1 MLSNKS
7 NKELV
12 EAGHQFAKALDADMP
27 LTEIAKLV
35 SALSAR
41 LDCSIVRG
49 DELQQKLDAMAAE
62 NAALKCKNPIGYVK
76 DADVADVANGRV
88 GSLMPNNVFGEKPV
102 YLSVETPATDAYLNS
117 VRAEVIPKG
126 YILVPQQMHISA
138 DAMESICF
146 HGGDGDGQFGE
157 FTDVILWVGHIE
169 NDDGTKTYGL
179 NITTAEYPEEGSAN
193 ISEFVEPI
201 GSGTHDTADKA
212 GAK

>member
-35 SALSAR
+35 SALSTR
-41 LDCSIVRG
+41 LDCAIVRG

-62 NAALKCKNPIGYVK
+62 NAALKCKNLIGYVK

-88 GSLMPNNVFGEKPV
+88 GSLMPNDVFGEKPV
-102 YLSVETPATDAYLNS
+102 YLSVDTPATDAYLNS
-117 VRAEVIPKG
+117 VRAEGVDMVAEAIGNSAAKLKVG
-126 YILVPQQMHISA
+126 SKDWKELKSIVFTLVNFAAQ
-138 DAMESICF
+138 
-146 HGGDGDGQFGE
+146 
-157 FTDVILWVGHIE
+157 LR
-169 NDDGTKTYGL
+169 
-179 NITTAEYPEEGSAN
+179 
-193 ISEFVEPI
+193 
-201 GSGTHDTADKA
+201 SGTHDTAGKA

>member
-12 EAGHQFAKALDADMP
+12 EAGHQFAKALDAEMP
-27 LTEIAKLV
+27 LIEIAKLV
-35 SALSAR
+35 SALSTR
-41 LDCSIVRG
+41 LDCAIVRG

-62 NAALKCKNPIGYVK
+62 SIPEGYV
-76 DADVADVANGRV
+76 
-88 GSLMPNNVFGEKPV
+88 
-102 YLSVETPATDAYLNS
+102 
-117 VRAEVIPKG
+117 
-126 YILVPQQMHISA
+126 LVPQSMNVSA

-179 NITTAEYPEEGSAN
+179 NITTAEYPEDGSAN
-193 ISEFVEPI
+193 ISEFAERI
-201 GSGTHDTADKA
+201 GSGTHDTADKE
-212 GAK
+212 AK